1 MTKKDKSKEVE
12 TVQESSGSDLIS
24 FEDLDNWFDDFL
36 SRRWPSPFS
45 NIKFPEWPGST
56 GSTGN
61 LPKVDIIDHDKEVEV
76 QAALP
81 GVKKEN
87 LEVSINEN
95 SITIRASTRT
105 EEKKEGKQYYR
116 KEISRGQFQRTLQL
130 PDNVDSENAKASF
143 KDGILEVTIPKLEKS
158 KRKNIE
164 IK

>member
-1 MTKKDKSKEVE
+1 MTKKDKSKEVD
-12 TVQESSGSDLIS
+12 TVQEPSGSDLIS
-24 FEDLDNWFDDFL
+24 FEDLDTWFDDFL

-56 GSTGN
+56 GSAGN

-105 EEKKEGKQYYR
+105 EEKKEGKQYFR